1 MSQFRTGPEGD
12 ALNGGERVSGQKP
25 TGPSWNE
32 EPVVSV
38 RRQGLEPRTR

>member
-1 MSQFRTGPEGD
+1 MSQFRTGRESVV
-12 ALNGGERVSGQKP
+12 LNEGERVSGQKA
-25 TGPSWNE
+25 TGPSVTE

>member
-1 MSQFRTGPEGD
+1 MSQFPTGNESVT
-12 ALNGGERVSGQKP
+12 LNGGETVSGQKP